1 MTAGDGDDGTDPVVA
16 IIADVLRTG
25 HRPPSGVTGN
35 DALEALLDRLAD
47 VARFAQALAMGDL
60 DQELR
65 QRGVVAGSLKGL
77 QGALRHDSW
86 QAQRVAEGD
95 LSQRVDFMGA
105 FSEAF
110 NSMVEALAEAREE
123 LQGRNAELSALNQEL
138 SILNAEL
145 ERLATTD
152 VLTGAWNRRK
162 FNDLLTA
169 ELARGHRYGQD
180 LALCL
185 FDIDHFKRVNDT
197 FGHDAGD
204 LVLGELVALVR
215 SEIRAVDELARWGG
229 EEFIVLCPG
238 TDGAGARGLA
248 ERTRAACAA
257 HAFPGAGAVTVSAGV
272 TGRAADDTPETLF
285 SRVDTAL
292 YEAKLAG
299 RDRVRVV

>member
-1 MTAGDGDDGTDPVVA
+1 MTAGDGDDGADPVVA
-16 IIADVLRTG
+16 VVADVLRTG
-25 HRPPSGVTGN
+25 HRPPPGAIGS
-35 DALEALLDRLAD
+35 DSLDALLDQLVDIAH
-47 VARFAQALAMGDL
+47 FAQALAMGDL

-77 QGALRHDSW
+77 QGALRHVSW

-105 FSEAF
+105 FSEGF
-110 NSMVEALAEAREE
+110 NRMVEALTEAREE
-123 LQGRNAELSALNQEL
+123 LQGRNVELSALNEEL
-138 SILNAEL
+138 SVLNAEL

-180 LALCL
+180 LALVL

-197 FGHDAGD
+197 FGHDVGD
-204 LVLGELVALVR
+204 RVLGELVALVR
-215 SEIRAVDELARWGG
+215 SEIREVDELARWGG

-248 ERTRAACAA
+248 ERIRVACAA
-257 HAFPGAGAVTVSAGV
+257 HAFSAAGAVTVSAGV
-272 TGRAADDTPETLF
+272 TSCAADDTPETLF
-285 SRVDTAL
+285 TRVDTAL
-292 YEAKLAG
+292 YEAKRAG